1 MVTIDN
7 LSVSLVRNI
16 KHVRHDGMVT
26 WSMTRNL
33 AHCLHQHAVSYGK
46 SMPRQEAASRIRWA
60 RIRLNRTLAS
70 QQQDMI
76 EEINRFSE
84 VYA

>member
-7 LSVSLVRNI
+7 LSVSLVSNI
-16 KHVRHDGMVT
+16 KHVSHDGMVT
-26 WSMTRNL
+26 WSITRNL